1 MKHLIFCKIKI
12 SRSNKSNE
20 KVNCIPKLR
29 CFCLTFEVQ
38 FIYLLQNVIKHL
50 FEGAPF
56 LQFHKIM
63 VKWLNIKFGEKYEV
77 QAYRI

>member
-1 MKHLIFCKIKI
+1 M
-12 SRSNKSNE
+12 E
-20 KVNCIPKLR
+20 KLTASQNLDF
-29 CFCLTFEVQ
+29 FCLTFEVQ

>member
-1 MKHLIFCKIKI
+1 MNCTP
-12 SRSNKSNE
+12 
-20 KVNCIPKLR
+20 KVR
-29 CFCLTFEVQ
+29 FFYLTFGVQ
-38 FIYLLQNVIKHL
+38 FMYLLQNVIKHL

-77 QAYRI
+77 